1 MRRAGEAADGR
12 ADAGTEVFLSLVDLN
27 REPAATAD
35 WTVDV
40 ETTCLNRDL
49 PHRLPFGGGQP
60 RLQLSEGDALISGIS
75 CVTAPTP
82 TLRPARRRGAVWRL
96 VSHLSLNHLSL
107 VNEGKADALREAF
120 KLYDFAD
127 SPQTRQTIDGLV
139 EVASRR
145 VACRAG
151 GAVVQGVEATLTFD
165 EERVSGGGLFLFA
178 SVLERFL
185 SLYCSINSFTKLT
198 ARIKG
203 REGELRRWPPRTGER
218 GLV

>member
-1 MRRAGEAADGR
+1 M
-12 ADAGTEVFLSLVDLN
+12 
-27 REPAATAD
+27 
-35 WTVDV
+35 

-49 PHRLPFGGGQP
+49 PRRLPFGGGQP
-60 RLQLSEGDALISGIS
+60 RLQLSEGDALVSGIS

-82 TLRPARRRGAVWRL
+82 TLRPARRRGALWRL

-107 VNEGKADALREAF
+107 VNEGKADALREVL

-127 SPQTRQTIDGLV
+127 SPQTRQTIDGIV

-165 EERVSGGGLFLFA
+165 EERFSGGGLFLFA

-185 SLYCSINSFTKLT
+185 SLYCTLNSFTHLPP
-198 ARIKG
+198 ASRGG
-203 REGELRRWPPRTGER
+203 REKLRRWPPRTGER
-218 GLV
+218 VLV